1 MFQSQ
6 LNMNSSAF
14 TIDIQEKYTH
24 ISVLEDKFTA
34 KVAPDLKA
42 ELAVVSANGMK
53 NIIFDVSKCSY
64 CDSSG
69 LSVILVANRI
79 CKENNGCLVVCGL
92 QPAVSKLMDISQLTS
107 VLNITP
113 SFNEAVDFIFMDE
126 LEKGLSEGEDLLN

>member
-1 MFQSQ
+1 MSTEAY
-6 LNMNSSAF
+6 S
-14 TIDIQEKYTH
+14 IDIQDKYTH
-24 ISVLEDKFTA
+24 IKVLDDKFTA

-42 ELAVVSANGMK
+42 ELAVLNGKGIK
-53 NIIFDVSKCSY
+53 NVIFDVEKSAY

-79 CKENNGCLVVCGL
+79 CKENNGCLVVCNL
-92 QPAVSKLMDISQLTS
+92 QPAVSKLIDISQLGS

-126 LEKGLSEGEDLLN
+126 LEKGLNEGEDQLN

>member
-1 MFQSQ
+1 M
-6 LNMNSSAF
+6 SSASF
-14 TIDIQEKYTH
+14 TIEVLEKYTH
-24 ISVLEDKFTA
+24 VSVLEDKFTA

-42 ELAVVSANGMK
+42 ELAVVNANGTK
-53 NIIFDVSKCSY
+53 NIIFDVSKSSY

-79 CKENNGCLVVCGL
+79 CKDNGGCLVVCGL
-92 QPAVSKLMDISQLTS
+92 QPIVSKLMDISQLTS

-126 LEKGLSEGEDLLN
+126 LEKGLSGGEDLLN

>member
-1 MFQSQ
+1 M
-6 LNMNSSAF
+6 SSAAYS
-14 TIDIQEKYTH
+14 IDVQDKYTH

-34 KVAPDLKA
+34 KVSPDLKA
-42 ELAVVSANGMK
+42 EIAVLNSKGIK

-69 LSVILVANRI
+69 LSVILVANRV
-79 CKENNGCLVVCGL
+79 CKENNGCLVVCDL
-92 QPAVSKLMDISQLTS
+92 QPAVSKLVDISQLAT

-126 LEKGLSEGEDLLN
+126 LERGLNEGEENLN